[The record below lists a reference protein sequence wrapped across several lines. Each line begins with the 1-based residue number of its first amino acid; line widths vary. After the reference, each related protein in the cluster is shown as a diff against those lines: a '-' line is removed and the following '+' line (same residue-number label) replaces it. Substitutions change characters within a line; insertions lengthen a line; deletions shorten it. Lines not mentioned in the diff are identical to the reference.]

1 MPVPERSLH
10 RMRRV
15 FVPHVI
21 AAVVIA
27 PPRARPAVRGQ
38 RTVSAAVV
46 IATVTVGAVPM
57 LSSDQGWCDLFPNWP
72 GCL

>member
-21 AAVVIA
+21 
-27 PPRARPAVRGQ
+27 
-38 RTVSAAVV
+38 AAVV

-57 LSSDQGWCDLFPNWP
+57 LSSDQGWCDLFPIWP